1 MRRMLVQRNCREE
14 KGFGGGDCRCHQR
27 TSRMSVLTAVCLNE
41 RQWVL
46 VMGKLGSLMRNAKV
60 IEFI

>member
-14 KGFGGGDCRCHQR
+14 KGFWGGDCRCHQR
-27 TSRMSVLTAVCLNE
+27 TSRMLVLTAVCLNE